1 MAIGSAPLRVQNYQL
16 DLRKH
21 PQKNH
26 LFSCENDEVI
36 WEKVKQSSSEV
47 VEGPAFCTHKRRKH
61 LLSKIVQGF
70 MAKAQQG
77 GR

>member
-1 MAIGSAPLRVQNYQL
+1 MAIGPPKGSNLSIRFEKTSAKKIIFFL
-16 DLRKH
+16 
-21 PQKNH
+21 
-26 LFSCENDEVI
+26 
-36 WEKVKQSSSEV
+36 VKMTKSYGKKSSKA